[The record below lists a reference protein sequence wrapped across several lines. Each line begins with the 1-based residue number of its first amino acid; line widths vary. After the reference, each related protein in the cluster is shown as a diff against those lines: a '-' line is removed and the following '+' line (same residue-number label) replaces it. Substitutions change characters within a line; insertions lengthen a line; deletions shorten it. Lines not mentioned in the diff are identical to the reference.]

1 MSGVHSQ
8 LPVILMNYHSVPSLS
23 DMEAYISRIGGVS
36 RALGQQLDWARDNAE
51 RGVRPP
57 RYAYDF
63 VMEASSGLVSG
74 QPFDDDEQDS
84 ALWND
89 AQTKIGALVEAGEI
103 DEAAAE
109 GLRDRARDALV
120 NQFQPAYQTL
130 IDWLSQDISN
140 APAEPVGVATLPN
153 GIAFYNQMLRNWTTT
168 DLTADDIHQI
178 GLDEVARLR
187 N

>member
-8 LPVILMNYHSVPSLS
+8 LPVILMNYHSVANLS

-57 RYAYDF
+57 RYAYEF
-63 VMEASSGLVSG
+63 VMEASSGLISG
-74 QPFDDDEQDS
+74 QPFDDNEQDS

-109 GLRDRARDALV
+109 GLRVRARDGG
-120 NQFQPAYQTL
+120 PAFFSL
-130 IDWLSQDISN
+130 PGA
-140 APAEPVGVATLPN
+140 APAGCAGAGSSPPGT
-153 GIAFYNQMLRNWTTT
+153 
-168 DLTADDIHQI
+168 
-178 GLDEVARLR
+178 
-187 N
+187 